1 MYIYAK
7 IAEILPLVEFELEE
21 NISDEEAEKL
31 INDSLSSSDDITTTN
46 QFSVTSEIDLFTAR
60 LMKYEVFSYFEIRG
74 IRVYM

>member
-60 LMKYEVFSYFEIRG
+60 LMKYEVFSNIYVIV
-74 IRVYM
+74 INI